1 MLPPLHPCTISR
13 CLMWPVVKAVDDI
26 GRLKD
31 EVQGQAAVD
40 TADNF
45 EFDVSASNKV
55 TAEEIA
61 RAKAS
66 RSELF
71 SSKALDLIIDQLS
84 SCK

>member
-1 MLPPLHPCTISR
+1 
-13 CLMWPVVKAVDDI
+13 MWGVVKAVDDI

-31 EVQGQAAVD
+31 EAQGAAAIE

-45 EFDVSASNKV
+45 EFDVSASNRV

-66 RSELF
+66 RTELL
-71 SSKALDLIIDQLS
+71 SSKALDHLIDQLN